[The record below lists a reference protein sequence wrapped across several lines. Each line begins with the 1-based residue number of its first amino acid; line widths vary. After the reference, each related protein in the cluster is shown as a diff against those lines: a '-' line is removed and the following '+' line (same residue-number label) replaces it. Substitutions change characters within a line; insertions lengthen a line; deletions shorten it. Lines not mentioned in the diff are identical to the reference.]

1 MSVLSYFGRIPDFP
15 LNYSLY
21 NTKIVHNLLSSHLK
35 QKQHDMKII
44 NLSENNSILNSF
56 IAEIRDVNIQ
66 NDSMR
71 FRRNIERIGE
81 IMAYEISKELSYEN
95 VTIQTPNSEA
105 VQSLPTDNVV
115 LGTILRAG
123 LPLHTGF
130 HNYFDRAG
138 NAFVSAYRKYT
149 SENEFDVI
157 VEYLASPNLDGK
169 TLILVDPML
178 ATGISAD
185 LSYRALLTKGT
196 PAKMIFASVI
206 ASQQA
211 VDYAISH
218 FPEDTILYCAA
229 IDPILNEHAYIVP
242 GLGDAGDLC
251 FGVKE

>member
-1 MSVLSYFGRIPDFP
+1 M
-15 LNYSLY
+15 
-21 NTKIVHNLLSSHLK
+21 KIV
-35 QKQHDMKII
+35 
-44 NLSENNSILNSF
+44 NLSEQNTLLNQF
-56 IAEIRDVNIQ
+56 ITEIRDVNIQ
-66 NDSMR
+66 KDSMR

-81 IMAYEISKELSYEN
+81 VTAYEISKELSYKN
-95 VTIQTPNSEA
+95 ITIQTPNSDA
-105 VQSLPTDNVV
+105 VQSVPSDTVV

-130 HNYFDRAG
+130 HNYFDRAE

-157 VEYLASPNLDGK
+157 VEYLASPSLDNK
-169 TLILVDPML
+169 TLLLVDPML

-185 LSYRALLTKGT
+185 LSYRALLTKGKPSKT
-196 PAKMIFASVI
+196 ILACVI

-211 VDYAISH
+211 VDYVISH

-251 FGVKE
+251 FGTKE

>member
-1 MSVLSYFGRIPDFP
+1 M
-15 LNYSLY
+15 
-21 NTKIVHNLLSSHLK
+21 TKNLHC
-35 QKQHDMKII
+35 MKII
-44 NLSENNSILNSF
+44 NLSENNTILNQF
-56 IAEIRDVNIQ
+56 ISEIRDIDIQ
-66 NDSMR
+66 GDQLR

-81 IMAYEISKELSYEN
+81 IMAYEISKELTYTEK
-95 VTIQTPNSEA
+95 TIQTPNSEA
-105 VQSLPTDNVV
+105 VQSVPADNVV

-130 HNYFDRAG
+130 HNYFDHCE

-149 SENEFDVI
+149 SESEFDVI
-157 VEYLASPNLDGK
+157 VEYLASPRLDGK
-169 TLILVDPML
+169 TLVLVDPML
-178 ATGISAD
+178 ATGISAY

-196 PAKMIFASVI
+196 PAKTIFACVI

-251 FGVKE
+251 FGEKE

>member
-1 MSVLSYFGRIPDFP
+1 
-15 LNYSLY
+15 
-21 NTKIVHNLLSSHLK
+21 
-35 QKQHDMKII
+35 MKII
-44 NLSENNSILNSF
+44 NLSEQHSLLSRF
-56 IAEIRDVNIQ
+56 ITEIRDVDIQ
-66 NDSMR
+66 KDSMR

-81 IMAYEISKELSYEN
+81 IMAYEISKELDYKDI
-95 VTIQTPNSEA
+95 TIHTPNSDALQA
-105 VQSLPTDNVV
+105 VPVDKVV

-123 LPLHTGF
+123 LPLHLGF
-130 HNYFDRAG
+130 HNYFDNCE

-157 VEYLASPNLDGK
+157 VEYLASPRLDGK

-185 LSYRALLTKGT
+185 LSYRALLSKGT
-196 PAKMIFASVI
+196 PAKTIFACVI

-211 VDYAISH
+211 VDYVISH
-218 FPEDTILYCAA
+218 FPDDTILYCAA

-251 FGVKE
+251 FGVKD

>member
-1 MSVLSYFGRIPDFP
+1 M
-15 LNYSLY
+15 
-21 NTKIVHNLLSSHLK
+21 KIV
-35 QKQHDMKII
+35 
-44 NLSENNSILNSF
+44 NLSEENSILNSF
-56 IAEIRDVNIQ
+56 LREIRDVEIQ

-81 IMAYEISKELSYEN
+81 IMAYEISKELDYKT

-105 VQSLPTDNVV
+105 AQSLPADGIV

-130 HNYFDRAG
+130 HNYFDRAE
-138 NAFVSAYRKYT
+138 NAFVSAFRKYT

-157 VEYLASPNLDGK
+157 VEYLASPRLDDK

-185 LSYRALLTKGT
+185 LSYRAMLSKGT
-196 PAKMIFASVI
+196 PAKTILACVI

-211 VDYAISH
+211 VDYVIQH
-218 FPEDTILYCAA
+218 FPEETILYCAA

-251 FGVKE
+251 FGEKE